1 MVEVTFIS
9 NERKIGIQE
18 LSEFDLSLETNV
30 EDMVEWESRANTKM
44 LKKEKGSQQAAETP
58 AGFG

>member
-30 EDMVEWESRANTKM
+30 EDMVE
-44 LKKEKGSQQAAETP
+44 
-58 AGFG
+58 